1 MARLSGRLWGTAPF
15 LPALGGLSHI
25 SPRTETPLHPPALRG
40 LRSEHSPCPRGLGRT
55 HRLRGSP
62 RDHPGQSRHPRD
74 SGCQFWSPLAPGPP
88 CTPGTEPDALK
99 ICPDLGKAW
108 PGKKPQGFVPV
119 QVDQTLQEQ
128 GMQRVCPGAVRKD
141 RRSPTPLCWT
151 PFQGSALFP
160 PPRKSGMER
169 WAWGQR
175 LCCPAG
181 LAWGRS
187 HLRASDRCSSTASE
201 PFDASQDTGNWGL
214 GPPEIS
220 HPPKGFPC
228 SP

>member
-1 MARLSGRLWGTAPF
+1 MS
-15 LPALGGLSHI
+15 S
-25 SPRTETPLHPPALRG
+25 
-40 LRSEHSPCPRGLGRT
+40 GLGQDPSPAWVT
-55 HRLRGSP
+55 PGSP
-62 RDHPGQSRHPRD
+62 GSVSAS
-74 SGCQFWSPLAPGPP
+74 SGLWVSVLVSPGPS

-214 GPPEIS
+214 GPLKSVTP
-220 HPPKGFPC
+220 
-228 SP
+228 